1 MNTGL
6 LPSRCEKEPMKFFY
20 YLLPLLF
27 VSCFSMKNELVEY
40 LQPYLDDLDAGI
52 YKPEGFSYSQSFERK
67 LESEEWEETIES
79 VRQQYG
85 SIKKLKSTSLSI
97 VRLIAGEASG
107 TSYYVSYKYKIE
119 RETVIIYETIELFQS
134 NRSKGKLE
142 ITNHRIEAINL
153 PSQIKKL
160 HNLLDTP

>member
-1 MNTGL
+1 
-6 LPSRCEKEPMKFFY
+6 MKFFY
-20 YLLPLLF
+20 YFLSLLF

-67 LESEEWEETIES
+67 LESEEWKETIES
-79 VRQQYG
+79 IRQQYG
-85 SIKKLKSTSLSI
+85 SIKRLKSTSLSTGRI
-97 VRLIAGEASG
+97 IAGEASG
-107 TSYYVSYKYKIE
+107 TRYHVNYRIE
-119 RETVIIYETIELFQS
+119 RETGTTHENIVLFQS

-142 ITNHRIEAINL
+142 ITDHSIVTISL

-160 HNLLDTP
+160 YNLRDTP